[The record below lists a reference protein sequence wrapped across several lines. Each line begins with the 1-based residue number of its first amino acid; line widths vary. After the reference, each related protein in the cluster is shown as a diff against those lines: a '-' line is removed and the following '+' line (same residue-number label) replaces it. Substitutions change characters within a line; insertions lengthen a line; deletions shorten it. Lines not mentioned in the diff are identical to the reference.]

1 MKHQQ
6 RRPLTK
12 PSSRNGPRPKG
23 SKSISQSNNT
33 DGEQHAPEL
42 LTAVNSLRENG
53 AHRFDPVR
61 FRFIES
67 MATQAAQQS
76 RPVEKLINDKTL
88 DAIYSYTEDLAV
100 AREHAATLITA
111 NAKENPDKALLL
123 QQLFDQCRYREIGRI
138 TARRGLPD
146 KVALLQG
153 LTAALAQEKA
163 NVQSE
168 DAELPFSEL
177 IARQE
182 KEALGHLDASSASS
196 THSASTS
203 GFELKSTKRFR
214 DSRAKARA
222 DQVVKR
228 AIEECPEDAGPL
240 NPQRLTIDSLAAMR
254 ELSPHYLNRFVEHI
268 DTLLWLETLAKETK
282 SVAPKRT
289 GGTPKKSKRA
299 KPEP

>member
-1 MKHQQ
+1 M
-6 RRPLTK
+6 
-12 PSSRNGPRPKG
+12 
-23 SKSISQSNNT
+23 
-33 DGEQHAPEL
+33 
-42 LTAVNSLRENG
+42 AVNSLRESG

-67 MATQAAQQS
+67 MAAQAAQQS
-76 RPVEKLINDKTL
+76 PAVEELINNKTR
-88 DAIYSYTEDLAV
+88 DAIDSYSADLAV

-111 NAKENPDKALLL
+111 NTEENPDNGRLLH
-123 QQLFDQCRYREIGRI
+123 QLFDQCKYREIKRI
-138 TARRGLPD
+138 TARRALSD
-146 KVALLQG
+146 KVAVLRG
-153 LTAALAQEKA
+153 LRETLAEEKTT
-163 NVQSE
+163 SE
-168 DAELPFSEL
+168 GEEAVLPLHEL

-182 KEALGHLDASSASS
+182 KAALGQLGVPGVSS
-196 THSASTS
+196 THGASTT

-268 DTLLWLETLAKETK
+268 DTLLWLETLEKETK
-282 SVAPKRT
+282 SVAQKRT
-289 GGTPKKSKRA
+289 GGTPKRPKSA
-299 KPEP
+299 KQKP

>member
-1 MKHQQ
+1 M
-6 RRPLTK
+6 
-12 PSSRNGPRPKG
+12 
-23 SKSISQSNNT
+23 
-33 DGEQHAPEL
+33 L
-42 LTAVNSLRENG
+42 LTAVNSLRESG

-76 RPVEKLINDKTL
+76 PPVEKLINDKTRE
-88 DAIYSYTEDLAV
+88 AIDSYTEDLAV
-100 AREHAATLITA
+100 AREHAAALITA
-111 NAKENPDKALLL
+111 NTEENPDNKPLLH
-123 QQLFDQCRYREIGRI
+123 QLFDQCEYREIKRV
-138 TARRGLPD
+138 TARRTLSD
-146 KVALLQG
+146 KVVLLRG
-153 LTAALAQEKA
+153 LTATLAQEKTTSHS
-163 NVQSE
+163 N
-168 DAELPFSEL
+168 DGELPFHEL

-182 KEALGHLDASSASS
+182 QEALGQPGTLDASS
-196 THSASTS
+196 THAASTM
-203 GFELKSTKRFR
+203 GLELKSTKRFR

-268 DTLLWLETLAKETK
+268 DTLLWLETLGKETK
-282 SVAPKRT
+282 GATPKRA
-289 GGTPKKSKRA
+289 GGTPKRSKSA